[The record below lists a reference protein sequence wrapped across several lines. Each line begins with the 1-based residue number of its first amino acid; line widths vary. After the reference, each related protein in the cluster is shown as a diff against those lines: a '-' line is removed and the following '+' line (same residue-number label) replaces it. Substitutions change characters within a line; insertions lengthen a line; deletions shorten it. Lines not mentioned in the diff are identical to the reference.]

1 MAGARRGFPPARFEG
16 VGIFGVGIFS
26 PTGSIPDDKAQ
37 IDGRVFSACEAEP
50 AESATDPGTRWAA
63 AIEVWPVVEDIK
75 KILPLSYKGSRLSR
89 YHIDK

>member
-50 AESATDPGTRWAA
+50 AEAATDPGTRWAA
-63 AIEVWPVVEDIK
+63 AIEVWPDGRRYQKNFAIIVQGEPALKV
-75 KILPLSYKGSRLSR
+75 SY
-89 YHIDK
+89 